1 MRCASLQI
9 RELKT
14 EYRIDDVT
22 LVERVKEKDIW
33 AIEVFYR
40 RFVNKISGIAAKL
53 LRNSTDIEDVVQET
67 FIQAY
72 RDINQLREPRYLE
85 RWLVRI
91 AIHRVHHRFR
101 IRRIKRKLGLDRSLD
116 DERLCDQ
123 ASVAAT
129 QEARAELALL
139 DSAFDVL
146 DITDRSCFVLHFL
159 EGYRLEEVAGTVGC
173 SLATVKR
180 RIAKAKR
187 VVNRHFKEGGR
198 G

>member
-1 MRCASLQI
+1 MRCGSLQI

-14 EYRIDDVT
+14 EQRIDDTT
-22 LVERVKEKDIW
+22 LVARIRQGDLW
-33 AIEVFYR
+33 AIEAFYQ
-40 RFVNKISGIAAKL
+40 RFVNRVSGIAAKL

-72 RDINQLREPRYLE
+72 RDINHLREPRYVE

-91 AIHRVHHRFR
+91 AVHRVHYRFR
-101 IRRIKRKLGLDRSLD
+101 IRRIKRRLGLDRSLD

-123 ASVAAT
+123 ATVAAT
-129 QEARAELALL
+129 QEARTELALL
-139 DSAFDVL
+139 DSAFDAL
-146 DITDRSCFVLHFL
+146 DIKDRTCFVLHYL
-159 EGYRLEEVAGTVGC
+159 EGYRLEEVAKAADC

-187 VVNRHFKEGGR
+187 VVDRHFEEGGR